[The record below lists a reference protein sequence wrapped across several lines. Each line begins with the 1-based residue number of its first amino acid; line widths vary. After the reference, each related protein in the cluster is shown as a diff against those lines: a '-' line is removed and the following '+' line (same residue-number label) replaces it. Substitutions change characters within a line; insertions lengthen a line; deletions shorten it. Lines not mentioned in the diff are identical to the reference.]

1 MVIFLVT
8 LADVCTVNAYW
19 CWRPGYWDK
28 FRKNLSSWRSSLL
41 SVEHRATDTAEG
53 FLLVLV
59 LRLEII
65 RSGGT
70 EKGCRSA
77 FSLHVSLTRETLLVI
92 GVAG

>member
-1 MVIFLVT
+1 M
-8 LADVCTVNAYW
+8 
-19 CWRPGYWDK
+19 
-28 FRKNLSSWRSSLL
+28 L

-70 EKGCRSA
+70 EKGCRYDL
-77 FSLHVSLTRETLLVI
+77 SLHDSLTRETLFLIVD
-92 GVAG
+92 AG